1 MIKQFLAMIGRLL
14 WRIVRGLV
22 WLVWAI
28 MRPSM
33 RFITAVLLLAS
44 VIALTTDV
52 TRWQVGEAGPMFQSL
67 GYHVQTVAPASF
79 KGLEQ
84 GVSATLHPVVW
95 NYVLVPFFA
104 IPAWLI
110 FAVFAIAIAY
120 AGREPKRINV
130 FIN

>member
-1 MIKQFLAMIGRLL
+1 MIRQLLAAIGRLL
-14 WRIVRGLV
+14 WRIAKGLI

-28 MRPSM
+28 MRPSL

-52 TRWQVGEAGPMFQSL
+52 TRWQVGESGPTFQSL
-67 GYHVQTVAPASF
+67 GYHVQTVAPASY

-84 GVSATLHPVVW
+84 AVSATFHPVVW
-95 NYVLVPFFA
+95 DYILVPFFA
-104 IPAWLI
+104 IPAWLV

-120 AGREPKRINV
+120 AGREPKQVNV